1 MLQQERFTGLI
12 AATHT
17 PFHAD
22 GSLRVEVI
30 DQQAD
35 ALVRNGASGVFIC
48 GTTGEGLSM
57 TVAERKQVAE
67 RWIAVAKGSPLRV
80 IVHVGANV
88 LGESAELAAHAEKYG
103 AAAVAMIAPNFFKPD
118 SVETLVACCEL
129 VAKQCLK
136 TPFFYYDIPSFT
148 NVRLPMP
155 EFLAEAIKR
164 IPNYS
169 GLKFTHDD
177 LISLQLCL
185 GEFGEQ
191 IDILSGVD
199 ELLLPC
205 LAIGVKGA
213 VGSSYNFAAPLYL
226 EVMKQFEAGDLTGAR
241 RTQLKAIKMIQSLAK
256 QGYTGSCKALM
267 TRKGID
273 VGPPRLPQRT
283 LSETQVKSLFA
294 SLDSLDIDPSI
305 TGRVK
310 TLAPNR
316 ARLGMRNCG
325 SRRVIG
331 NDLRGSGQP
340 AENNEQTEMNRNAP
354 DVAS

>member
-1 MLQQERFTGLI
+1 MLQTERFTGLI

-17 PFHAD
+17 PFRAEDASLGLRLEIIEKQAAALVAD
-22 GSLRVEVI
+22 GV
-30 DQQAD
+30 
-35 ALVRNGASGVFIC
+35 SGVFIC

-57 TVAERKQVAE
+57 TVAERMAVAQ
-67 RWIAVAKGSPLRV
+67 RWIEVAKGSPLRV

-88 LGESAELAAHAEKYG
+88 LTESADLAAHAQQHG
-103 AAAVAMIAPNFFKPD
+103 AAAVAMIAPNFFKPENVQ
-118 SVETLVACCEL
+118 SLVSCCMF
-129 VAKQCLK
+129 VAIKCRE

-148 NVRLPMP
+148 NVRLPMA
-155 EFLAEAIKR
+155 EFLAEALKR

-185 GEFGEQ
+185 ADFGER

-226 EVMKQFEAGDLTGAR
+226 ELIEQFQSGDFEAAR
-241 RTQLKAIKMIQSLAK
+241 RTQLKAIRLIKMLAK
-256 QGYTGSCKALM
+256 RGYTGSCKALM

-273 VGPPRLPQRT
+273 VGPARIPQVSLT
-283 LSETQVKSLFA
+283 EEQSLSLFA
-294 SLDSLDIDPSI
+294 MLDTLPLEGSI
-305 TGRVK
+305 VGR
-310 TLAPNR
+310 
-316 ARLGMRNCG
+316 G
-325 SRRVIG
+325 
-331 NDLRGSGQP
+331 
-340 AENNEQTEMNRNAP
+340 
-354 DVAS
+354 

>member
-22 GSLRVEVI
+22 GSLRVEII
-30 DQQAD
+30 DKQAE
-35 ALVRNGASGVFIC
+35 ALLRDGASGVFIC

-57 TVAERKQVAE
+57 TVAERMAVAE

-88 LGESAELAAHAEKYG
+88 LGESAEIAAHAQSHG

-118 SVETLVACCEL
+118 SVETLVACCEV

-155 EFLAEAIKR
+155 EFLTEAVKR

-177 LISLQLCL
+177 LISLQRCL
-185 GEFGEQ
+185 AEFGEQ

-213 VGSSYNFAAPLYL
+213 VGSSYNFATPLYL
-226 EVMKQFEAGDLTGAR
+226 QVMKQFAAGDLAAAR
-241 RTQLKAIKMIQSLAK
+241 KTQLKAINLVQALAR

-273 VGPPRLPQRT
+273 VGKPRLPQRT
-283 LSETQVKSLFA
+283 LTETQMKSLFA
-294 SLDSLDIDPSI
+294 SLDSLDIQASI
-305 TGRVK
+305 TGR
-310 TLAPNR
+310 A
-316 ARLGMRNCG
+316 
-325 SRRVIG
+325 
-331 NDLRGSGQP
+331 
-340 AENNEQTEMNRNAP
+340 
-354 DVAS
+354 

>member
-1 MLQQERFTGLI
+1 
-12 AATHT
+12 
-17 PFHAD
+17 
-22 GSLRVEVI
+22 
-30 DQQAD
+30 
-35 ALVRNGASGVFIC
+35 
-48 GTTGEGLSM
+48 
-57 TVAERKQVAE
+57 
-67 RWIAVAKGSPLRV
+67 V

-88 LGESAELAAHAEKYG
+88 LAESGDLAAHAQQNG

-118 SVETLVACCEL
+118 SVQTLVACCEL
-129 VAKQCLK
+129 VAKKCLK

-155 EFLAEAIKR
+155 EFLTEAVKR

-226 EVMKQFEAGDLTGAR
+226 ELMKQFEAGDFAAAR
-241 RTQLKAIKMIQSLAK
+241 KTQLKAIKMIKSLAK

-267 TRKGID
+267 TRKGIN
-273 VGPPRLPQRT
+273 VGPPRLPQRALT
-283 LSETQVKSLFA
+283 EAQAKMLFEQ
-294 SLDSLDIDPSI
+294 LDSLDIDSSI
-305 TGRVK
+305 TGR
-310 TLAPNR
+310 A
-316 ARLGMRNCG
+316 
-325 SRRVIG
+325 
-331 NDLRGSGQP
+331 
-340 AENNEQTEMNRNAP
+340 
-354 DVAS
+354 